1 MESEGDRTGTAAA
14 MIIGVDPGLSGAV
27 AFVSDAGDLVDVID
41 MPVTG
46 GRVDGYLLAL
56 EIDRHTAGETA
67 RAVIE
72 DVHAM
77 PKQGVTSTF
86 KLGRSVG
93 IIDGVLGALCIPTQH
108 VAPSRWKRA
117 MGVTADK
124 GTSRRLAIAT
134 WPAAAASFARVKD
147 DGRAEAALIAKWG
160 LDHDR

>member
-1 MESEGDRTGTAAA
+1 

-27 AFVSDAGDLVDVID
+27 AFLSSDGDLVDLID

-56 EIDRHTAGETA
+56 EIDRHTAGATA

-108 VAPSRWKRA
+108 VAPWRWKRA
-117 MGVTADK
+117 MGVIADK

-134 WPAAAASFARVKD
+134 WPAAAASFARVRD